1 MSAYNLTF
9 MEAIEKCL
17 NGEGFIRGEGFQKG
31 IFIENRNGT
40 LYLIQHDGDM
50 YRDLGPL
57 MITQNMLKQR
67 FKIFEVANKKEL
79 ELK

>member
-17 NGEGFIRGEGFQKG
+17 NGKGFIRGEHFEKG
-31 IFIENRNGT
+31 VFIENRNGI
-40 LYLIQHDGDM
+40 LYLIQHDDM
-50 YRDLGPL
+50 YRDLGPV
-57 MITQNMLKQR
+57 MITQNMLKQK

-79 ELK
+79 EL